1 MVRKQASE
9 PVEAGSAS
17 VIVDWTLG
25 AAERFSAIGANMPTN
40 TTPTAVDIA
49 TATIANIRAALAIL
63 SPTSP
68 AMPALQ
74 ASLAEA
80 EGMLALAEA
89 EAGLQAQRLADIAAV
104 EALPASLSVE
114 VKAAMLAAIEA
125 HYAPA
130 PAVEPLAEP
139 EAPASAKKPVSA
151 RTAAINASAASVSS
165 ERARANLAAFD
176 ATFAGD
182 LSGVARTSGTRFCS
196 LAAFG
201 GDGVTGSADY
211 QSLVA
216 QIRHFMRYTLGVAGS
231 GDSYATAAWLF
242 ATGIHAPGSA
252 KGTDSLPLKFLSRA
266 SVALFADGRFRLAT
280 PGTPNVRF
288 VARDTAALA
297 QWHGTAV
304 AALPATPTV
313 PVATVATPAVPTAP
327 AVAASA
333 TGAIVAVAQCQHC
346 SIRNAVGAP
355 ACKICKA
362 EDWNAGA

>member
-1 MVRKQASE
+1 MERKKASAN
-9 PVEAGSAS
+9 VEAGTAS

-25 AAERFSAIGANMPTN
+25 AAERFSAIGSSMPTN
-40 TTPTAVDIA
+40 TTPTAVEIA
-49 TATIANIRAALAIL
+49 TGTIANIRAALAIL
-63 SPTSP
+63 SPASP

-104 EALPASLSVE
+104 EALPASLSAE

-130 PAVEPLAEP
+130 PIVEPLAEP
-139 EAPASAKKPVSA
+139 AAPASGKKPVSA
-151 RTAAINASAASVSS
+151 RTAAINASAATVGS

-211 QSLVA
+211 QSVVA
-216 QIRHFMRYTLGVAGS
+216 QIRHFMRYTLGVSGS

-242 ATGIHAPGSA
+242 ATGIHSPGSA

-266 SVALFADGRFRLAT
+266 SVALFADGRFRLAL

-304 AALPATPTV
+304 AALPATPV
-313 PVATVATPAVPTAP
+313 VTVAAPATPTAP

-333 TGAIVAVAQCQHC
+333 TGAMVAVASCQHC